1 MEENIEENE
10 EKVFDGNEID
20 TATSGGIIECDM
32 DKVLHNSMIPYSEF
46 VILDR
51 ALPRVED
58 GLKPV
63 QRRILY
69 AMMDLGL
76 TPDKPFKKSARIVGE
91 CLGKYHPHG
100 DTSVYD
106 AMVRMAQPH
115 NMRDILVEGHG
126 NFGSNDGDGAA
137 AMRYT
142 EARLAPLALE
152 LLKDLEKDTVHWSL
166 NFDDSLKEP
175 DMLPGRFP
183 NLLVNGASGIAVGLA
198 TNIPPHNLGEVIDGV
213 VAYIDNPNITL
224 KKMMTHIKGPDFPT
238 GGMMTTDELEQ
249 AYETGKGKI
258 YMYPKYHIEEGRNE
272 KQNIVITELPYQVN
286 KAKLLQNIAAL
297 PEEKG
302 GILADIADVRDES
315 DRNGMRAVIIVKK
328 DGNPKKIMDAL
339 MSCTD
344 LKCTFAIN
352 MVAIADG
359 KPKTLGLLEI
369 IEYYVKYQKNII
381 LRRSKY
387 DLNVAEERQHI
398 LQGLLI
404 AIKNIDEVVQII
416 KKSASTTDAKAK
428 LKERFMLSERQ
439 AQAILD
445 MRLARLTSLEVNKI
459 ADELKELEALIAK
472 LTAIINSEALQ
483 YQTVKEE
490 LLDIKKRYKTP
501 RLTQIVSKE
510 SVAQVEK
517 VQVDVAVP
525 VILALSADGMLK
537 AMEPKSYAASVKST
551 TKDEREISQVFVQTV
566 EVDSH
571 SEMLAFTDSG
581 YCLRFDMSYIKIVKP
596 KDKGVVPQELFK
608 ELSFGDK
615 IVCVLKA
622 DFTENDERNIVFF
635 TKYGMVKK
643 TAFSEYNT
651 VKSYVQ
657 AIKLKEDDVV
667 LNVEFDSD
675 RNLFF
680 ATANGQVLLATNDDV
695 PVQGRVSGGVHGI
708 SFFDDDY
715 CLFAGTAT
723 GNEELVLITKDG
735 FGKRIELNS
744 IEKLGRY
751 RKGVRAILLDNTDVV
766 TFASVISMPCDIAV
780 VTNKTVK
787 LVPSEKIALLPREK
801 KGNIIKEIGKVTLAY
816 KSV

>member
-1 MEENIEENE
+1 MDKKEDKKEEN
-10 EKVFDGNEID
+10 VLDS
-20 TATSGGIIECDM
+20 ATSGGIIECDM

-115 NMRDILVEGHG
+115 NMREILVEGHG

-152 LLKDLEKDTVHWSL
+152 LLRDLDKDTVHWSL
-166 NFDDSLKEP
+166 NFDDTLKEP

-213 VAYIDNPNITL
+213 VAYIDNPSITL
-224 KKMMTHIKGPDFPT
+224 KKMMTIIKGPDFPT
-238 GGMMTTDELEQ
+238 GGMMTTDELLQ
-249 AYETGKGKI
+249 AYETGKGKV

-286 KAKLLQNIAAL
+286 KAKLLQTIASL

-339 MSCTD
+339 MACTD
-344 LKCTFAIN
+344 LRCTFAIN
-352 MVAIADG
+352 MVAIASG
-359 KPKTLGLLEI
+359 KPKTMGLLEI
-369 IEYYVKYQKNII
+369 IDYYVKYQKQII

-387 DLNVAEERQHI
+387 DLEVAQERSHI

-404 AIKNIDEVVQII
+404 AIQNIDEVIKII
-416 KKSASTTDAKAK
+416 KKSSSTTDAKMK
-428 LKERFMLSERQ
+428 LKERFLLSERQ

-445 MRLARLTSLEVNKI
+445 MRLARLTSLEVTKI
-459 ADELKELEALIAK
+459 TDELKELEALIKK
-472 LTAIINSEALQ
+472 LTAIIESEALQ

-490 LLDIKKRYKTP
+490 LLEIKKKYKTH
-501 RLTQIVSKE
+501 RLTQIISKD
-510 SVAQVEK
+510 SVVDVEK
-517 VQVDVAVP
+517 VQVDVPVP
-525 VILALSADGMLK
+525 LVLGLTADGQLK
-537 AMEPKSYAASVKST
+537 AMEPKYYQNSLKSKLT
-551 TKDEREISQVFVQTV
+551 EVEMHQIFVSTV
-566 EVDSH
+566 NVESH

-581 YCLRFDMSYIKIVKP
+581 YCLRFDMSYVKVVKP
-596 KDKGVVPQELFK
+596 REKGIVPQELFK
-608 ELSFGDK
+608 ELNYSEK
-615 IVCVLKA
+615 IVAILRA
-622 DFTENDERNIVFF
+622 DFKENDDRNILFF

-643 TAFSEYNT
+643 TAFIEYNT

-657 AIKLKEDDVV
+657 AIKLKDDDVV
-667 LNVEFDSD
+667 MDVQFDAED
-675 RNLFF
+675 DLLF
-680 ATANGQVLLATNDDV
+680 ATANGQVLLAENTDV

-708 SFFDDDY
+708 SFFEDDY
-715 CLFAGTAT
+715 CVFAGLVKEKA
-723 GNEELVLITKDG
+723 ELALLTKEG
-735 FGKRIELNS
+735 CGKRIKLDQ
-744 IEKLGRY
+744 IEKLARY
-751 RKGVRAILLDNTDVV
+751 RKGVRAIQLNNTDIVV
-766 TFASVISMPCDIAV
+766 FAAPIYKESEIAIQMGKRFKLISS
-780 VTNKTVK
+780 NE
-787 LVPSEKIALLPREK
+787 LVHLAREK
-801 KGNIIKEIGKVTLAY
+801 RGEPISHTSKITSAY
-816 KSV
+816 KNNKD

>member
-1 MEENIEENE
+1 MEENNE
-10 EKVFDGNEID
+10 EKKFEGDDID

-152 LLKDLEKDTVHWSL
+152 LLRDLEKDTVHWSL

-198 TNIPPHNLGEVIDGV
+198 TNIPPHNLAEVIDGV

-238 GGMMTTDELEQ
+238 GGMMTIDELEQ
-249 AYETGKGKI
+249 AYETGKGKV

-286 KAKLLQNIAAL
+286 KAKLLQTIAAL

-302 GILADIADVRDES
+302 GILADISDVRDES

-352 MVAIADG
+352 MVAIASG
-359 KPKTLGLLEI
+359 KPKVMGLLEI
-369 IEYYVKYQKNII
+369 ISYYVKYQKEII

-387 DLNVAEERQHI
+387 DLNVAEERRHI

-416 KKSASTTDAKAK
+416 KKSASTADAKAK
-428 LKERFMLSERQ
+428 LKERFTLSERQ

-459 ADELKELEALIAK
+459 VDELKELEALIAK
-472 LTAIINSEALQ
+472 LSAIIASEALQ

-490 LLDIKKRYKTP
+490 LLDIKRRYATP

-525 VILALSADGMLK
+525 VVLGLTADGMLK

-551 TKDEREISQVFVQTV
+551 TKDERELSQVLVQTV

-571 SEMLAFTDSG
+571 SEMIAFTDTG

-596 KDKGVVPQELFK
+596 KDKGIVPQELFK
-608 ELSFGDK
+608 ELSFSEK
-615 IVCVLKA
+615 IICVMQA
-622 DFTENDERNIVFF
+622 DFAENDDRNVVFF

-657 AIKLKEDDVV
+657 AVKLKDDDVV
-667 LNVEFDSD
+667 LNVEFDCDKS
-675 RNLFF
+675 LLF
-680 ATANGQVLLATNDDV
+680 ATSSGQVLLATNDDV

-708 SFFDDDY
+708 SFFDDDF
-715 CLFAGTAT
+715 CLFAGFA
-723 GNEELVLITKDG
+723 NDDEELVLITKDG
-735 FGKRIELNS
+735 LGKRVELNS
-744 IEKLGRY
+744 IEKLARY
-751 RKGVRAILLDNTDVV
+751 RKGVRGILLDKTDVV
-766 TFASVISMPCDIAV
+766 SFAAPISEEHELAIV
-780 VTNKTVK
+780 SGKNVK
-787 LVPSEKIALLPREK
+787 LISSAKIPVLPREK
-801 KGNIIKEIGKVTLAY
+801 KGLDIKGVGKITLAY
-816 KSV
+816 KSVK